1 MFSLLSAAAAPRLHT
16 LTSTP
21 AHLLRAPPSSK
32 LGPPPRYVTQPRDH
46 FDASD
51 TKTWQQAYYVND
63 TFFVPGSNA
72 PVFLCVGGEGPPLDG
87 SVAPRTATSA
97 APTAPSVHWQ
107 PPAAHAA
114 SVVALA
120 HAKPLEGV
128 VDGAP
133 R

>member
-1 MFSLLSAAAAPRLHT
+1 MLSSLVVCASAPPRLHT

-21 AHLLRAPPSSK
+21 SHLLRAPPSSK

-63 TFFVPGSNA
+63 TFWTGPNSNA

-87 SVAPRTATSA
+87 SVVGLIEFSDGGNVGEKVGSA
-97 APTAPSVHWQ
+97 VVGS
-107 PPAAHAA
+107 
-114 SVVALA
+114 SVV
-120 HAKPLEGV
+120 GSR
-128 VDGAP
+128 DGCGDGT
-133 R
+133 